1 MHLFNMVLLKCIWL
15 GYNVNTAISI
25 AITVNLIQLVTF
37 DKADQ
42 SNIPGYGYTN

>member
-25 AITVNLIQLVTF
+25 AITVNLIQSVTF

-42 SNIPGYGYTN
+42 SNILEFSYTD